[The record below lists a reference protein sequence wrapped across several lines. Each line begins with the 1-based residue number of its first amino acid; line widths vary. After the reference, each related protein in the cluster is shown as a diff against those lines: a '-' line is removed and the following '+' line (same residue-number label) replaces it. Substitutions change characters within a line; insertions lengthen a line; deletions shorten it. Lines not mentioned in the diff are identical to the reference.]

1 MRRLLLLG
9 SALFL
14 ALGTTAR
21 LQQPDPLPTAPGTF
35 SILGFDPATGEVG
48 GAVASRVF
56 SVGNGVLWA
65 EADVGV
71 AATQAIV
78 DVSYGPK
85 ALELLRAGMTP
96 AAIIRW
102 YSSTEKRRTG
112 NGGASRGITT
122 FM

>member
-65 EADVGV
+65 EAD
-71 AATQAIV
+71 ADHCRRIPRTC
-78 DVSYGPK
+78 
-85 ALELLRAGMTP
+85 R
-96 AAIIRW
+96 
-102 YSSTEKRRTG
+102 SSIDR
-112 NGGASRGITT
+112 
-122 FM
+122 